1 MKKTLAKIVMPPR
14 WDLFVFLL
22 LALTIRL
29 VLVALYPHYAIDDAA
44 ITMRY
49 AQNLIRGQ
57 GFVYNQGERV
67 LGTTTPIYTLVLSG
81 LGLLF
86 GDFFLPTGIL
96 NSLIDV
102 GSLTIVYLLFARR
115 GQTRLGVVASGL
127 IGSYMPLLQMP
138 MWRMET
144 SLYVFFILLTVL
156 AISEGKWHLGA
167 ISSGILMLI
176 RPDGAIVAAV
186 FVLCYLLVKRS
197 FPVTPMLT
205 MLAVALPWFLFALV
219 YFGSPI
225 PQSVYAKSIIYTQ
238 QAIVEQSASFIRIL
252 AIGGQYSAGHRLL
265 MLPFVL
271 IGLINAFVDRRWLI
285 PLSLWFVVYVL
296 FYEVS
301 GIYLFHWYLAPA
313 YVPLL
318 IFFVSGGDRFV
329 KWCLKYAETLRRF
342 EMPLYSLLVSGVI
355 VIGIVSGYMVSKRLE
370 RESEYFSAPILIAQW
385 LRDHTPPDVKVCADT
400 IGFLGLYSDR
410 KILDVVGLVSPEVI
424 SLHEEYLDFY
434 EAYVSIVERYEPDYC
449 MIRDTELR
457 RIPRAA
463 RDRFEHYYVV
473 VLKYGE
479 FNLYARKD

>member
-1 MKKTLAKIVMPPR
+1 MHPR

-22 LALTIRL
+22 LALTIPL

-86 GDFFLPTGIL
+86 GDFFLPTCIL

-186 FVLCYLLVKRS
+186 FVLCYLLVRG
-197 FPVTPMLT
+197 
-205 MLAVALPWFLFALV
+205 
-219 YFGSPI
+219 YI
-225 PQSVYAKSIIYTQ
+225 PARRVP
-238 QAIVEQSASFIRIL
+238 
-252 AIGGQYSAGHRLL
+252 RLL
-265 MLPFVL
+265 R
-271 IGLINAFVDRRWLI
+271 GLCVNCGAI
-285 PLSLWFVVYVL
+285 
-296 FYEVS
+296 
-301 GIYLFHWYLAPA
+301 
-313 YVPLL
+313 
-318 IFFVSGGDRFV
+318 
-329 KWCLKYAETLRRF
+329 
-342 EMPLYSLLVSGVI
+342 
-355 VIGIVSGYMVSKRLE
+355 
-370 RESEYFSAPILIAQW
+370 
-385 LRDHTPPDVKVCADT
+385 
-400 IGFLGLYSDR
+400 
-410 KILDVVGLVSPEVI
+410 
-424 SLHEEYLDFY
+424 
-434 EAYVSIVERYEPDYC
+434 
-449 MIRDTELR
+449 
-457 RIPRAA
+457 
-463 RDRFEHYYVV
+463 
-473 VLKYGE
+473 
-479 FNLYARKD
+479 